1 MAPVQIPGLNLDPIS
16 SLRPHPVDF
25 ALGTEE
31 FTVPA
36 MPAVEWL
43 TLLLDSKFSLYDIV
57 PGLLDPED
65 HGRFA
70 EAAHSVDDDLEVL
83 ALEVLRTAS
92 GREWWVTLRLLAV
105 AKSHW
110 HVLGAEMM
118 RLNLD
123 TSTMSLSA
131 WLDIFTLQFVARLKP
146 ENATMVTLQLEMVPE
161 GFEAQRDT
169 MEISEAQFLSMGDD

>member
-1 MAPVQIPGLNLDPIS
+1 M
-16 SLRPHPVDF
+16 DF
-25 ALGTEE
+25 TLGTET
-31 FTVPA
+31 FSVPA
-36 MPAVEWL
+36 LPAVEWL
-43 TLLLDSKFSLYDIV
+43 TILLDNQFSLYDIV

-65 HGRFA
+65 HDRFV
-70 EAAHSVDDDLEVL
+70 EAAHSVDDSLEVL
-83 ALEVLRTAS
+83 ALDVLRIAA
-92 GREWWVTLRLLAV
+92 GREWWIALRLLAV

-110 HVLGAEMM
+110 HILGAEMM

-146 ENATMVTLQLEMVPE
+146 ENATLVTLQLEMVPE
-161 GFEAQRDT
+161 GFTPQRET